1 MSEQETRP
9 AAVDAAEEVNVEM
22 IMQQI
27 RQQIIAKRA
36 VVAPGGMDDIL
47 VSGKRFPPEFY
58 EHLYQARMAL
68 EESTVPVF
76 VSKSTVPLIG
86 GLIDALRVKFHELVV
101 YYVNQSAARQVAATN
116 HLLKALDLMGRTLE
130 DDAAEAG
137 E

>member
-1 MSEQETRP
+1 MSEQDKTP
-9 AAVDAAEEVNVEM
+9 AAATAEPEVNIET

-36 VVAPGGMDDIL
+36 AAAPGGEAEIM
-47 VSGKRFPPEFY
+47 VSGKRFPPAFY
-58 EHLYQARMAL
+58 EHLYQARMAI

-86 GLIDALRVKFHELVV
+86 GLIDRVRAAFHQLVV

-116 HLLKALDLMGRTLE
+116 HLLKALDQLARELE
-130 DDAAEAG
+130 DGAAAE
-137 E
+137 

>member
-1 MSEQETRP
+1 MSEQDKTP
-9 AAVDAAEEVNVEM
+9 AAAAGEPELNIET

-27 RQQIIAKRA
+27 RQQIIARRA
-36 VVAPGGMDDIL
+36 AAAPDSETEIM

-86 GLIDALRVKFHELVV
+86 GLIDRVRAAFHQLVV
-101 YYVNQSAARQVAATN
+101 YYVNQSASRQVAATN
-116 HLLKALDLMGRTLE
+116 HLLRALDQLARTLE
-130 DDAAEAG
+130 DDAAAE
-137 E
+137 